1 MKLNGAHS
9 WDAGPEPDPEQPVI
23 PKNPMIMKATIIQND
38 LRNAWRPGGIKRFR
52 AKREFAIAEGHSLL
66 EKNKPVI

>member
-1 MKLNGAHS
+1 
-9 WDAGPEPDPEQPVI
+9 
-23 PKNPMIMKATIIQND
+23 MIMKATIIQND